1 MWKRNKWGRRILT
14 FALAAGMS
22 ATSIPAYAAP
32 ADGGAAGNAGSSV
45 QLPEAETIAAV
56 DFSSMENLD
65 SLPDGW
71 TISNGSGSSELV
83 DDGEG
88 KALKLTRSAD
98 GGETSLANGSLDIDE
113 GEYRYV
119 TIDTKIKMGGE
130 GYANQFSI
138 PYIQDKSGTTV
149 YTLYTDGDWTQY
161 KSHVNGKNALEAGTL
176 KKDQWQDVRMDIDMK
191 TDTFRVSVDGEYLLA
206 GVNARQAADSLQ
218 TIKYYADSWNR
229 GTMYLKSVEVTAQ
242 TERTERT
249 TFYVSNNGDDS
260 ADGQSPETAWKT
272 LDRVNAEHFIPG
284 DQILFECGGKWENQT
299 LQPQGSGSADAMITI
314 GNYGEGELPQIAA
327 NGKMKDALYL
337 CNQQYWEISGL
348 DISNTVEG
356 FNMVSNGEI
365 PTGNVTERQEDQGK
379 LLGEYRGIHIAGR
392 DVPSLQGF
400 RIHDLKVHDVTG
412 VVSWIGD
419 TGLRDAGIMNN
430 AGLDG
435 SKRTGGILIECLSPT
450 GNQATQFSDIVIED
464 NSFINNS
471 FGAVTIKQ
479 WNGSG
484 NQYGENPGWAN
495 RNGSG
500 GAPDYVDSNWKPH
513 SNIIIQDNYINQ
525 GASAYAC
532 NGIYLTSSR
541 DSLIQRNVLENIGT
555 CGIELYFTDNVAVQY
570 NEVSNVDKKGGGAD
584 DNAIDPD
591 WRSTNALIQYN
602 YIHDCGEGLLLCGVQ
617 YNSGVIRYNL
627 IQDCGRSYIHYSM
640 GSGYFQI
647 YNNVFYRSADGNG
660 TNNFDPWGGGKATY
674 FNNVFYDGKKE
685 GFVFSGGTS
694 FSYYNNA
701 YYGTSAPGKDSNPI
715 ILTEDPFEGNAPS
728 MDRKGTA
735 ESGVLLEANG
745 LRPKVDSPLIA
756 AGVSKDANGVSIDE
770 GLKSK
775 GTYFNFTP
783 LDAAD
788 TNYLGDC
795 IYISRTD
802 YPTFEKTGAE
812 ATFDTAK
819 TQTTADKDTP
829 TIGMFEVPLDE
840 NAVILR
846 GTVSDG
852 INPLANADVEIKVDD
867 VTINTTTGDSG
878 TYSVAEGLKAGEAT
892 VTVRAEGREDISITV
907 KLEAGKVNVGDVKVP
922 LVPMPD
928 EYEYVIFDDK
938 FDTPH
943 SENFQFTWGAGIENG
958 QMLITK
964 DMGNATAA
972 VSYFTPEIA
981 AQKGVDFSFDWNAK
995 DGGNKMGL
1003 EFRDSYGRL
1012 LFAVCSAPGK
1022 NELRTSTTG
1031 DAVDDDK
1038 AASASEPTWSAVKM
1052 STDKTY
1058 TFRVHADFEEKTVS
1072 FQLKEKDGEVIAQQ
1086 LDIPTDAVN
1095 LAKMNACSW
1104 WDSRTQYID
1113 NFRLTAKEKEINLP
1127 LKDKVLYAFGDSLI
1141 AGHQY
1146 QKASFAD
1153 FAAAAEGMSIQK
1165 FAVNGATVMDAGY
1178 EGGKIAT
1185 QVEKAPAESPDYILF
1200 DGGTNDAEYIANN
1213 SDVQYGEVTDSD
1225 DPASFDTTTFAGAF
1239 ESLVY
1244 QMQQKYPDAQLVYTA
1259 VHKLGSRDNGVQEKL
1274 RTIELAVCEKY
1285 GVAVAD
1291 VYGKTDLDTNDVNKK
1306 NDYTFDGLAANGLP
1320 GNNGSGTH
1328 PNFKAIEEFYVP
1340 VVTETLE
1347 DPVSFIPDTEEPVIV
1362 DKTVLETKLNEAKAE
1377 AGKTDVYTADSLA
1390 SLNEAIQTAEAVF
1403 NDENASQEQV
1413 DAQVTA
1419 LEAAMKGLVSQIDA
1433 EKESLAGV
1441 IAQAEDALKQ
1451 TDIYTADSLQALQE
1465 ALDTAKAVYDNAE
1478 ASLDE
1483 VRNQKE
1489 ALQTALD
1496 SLEEIGE
1503 TDRTALRTAI
1513 AAARAEAEKED
1524 VYTAESLAAL
1534 NDAIEAA
1541 QSVLNDPNA
1550 EQSAIAEQTE
1560 LVNVAVANLVK
1571 QETVSADKR
1580 TLEAK
1585 LDEARAKAQ
1594 QTDVYTA
1601 DSLAALKD
1609 AIQTAEAVVD
1619 DENAS
1624 QEQVDAQVTALEEA
1638 VNALEEISEPVP
1650 TPVDRSA
1657 LADKIS
1663 EAEKLSVAEDAY
1675 TAESMAALKQAIS
1688 DAKAV
1693 YDNADASQEEI
1704 DAQASALQT
1713 AIDGLKKADS
1723 GKPQNPDEEKPG
1735 QGGSGDQEQKPDSVT
1750 QQPDQSS
1757 GSQNNGSGSS
1767 NADKDSAPKTGDD
1780 TNIAVPAVTG
1790 GIALILIAA
1799 AVIVMIRKKRR

>member
-1 MWKRNKWGRRILT
+1 MGKRNKWGRRILT
-14 FALAAGMS
+14 LALAAGMS
-22 ATSIPAYAAP
+22 ATSIPVYAAS
-32 ADGGAAGNAGSSV
+32 ADSKAAGSADVSV
-45 QLPEAETIAAV
+45 QLPETKTITSI
-56 DFSSMENLD
+56 DFSGMENLD
-65 SLPDGW
+65 SLPEGW

-83 DDGEG
+83 DDREG
-88 KALKLTRSAD
+88 KVLKLTRSGD
-98 GGETSLANGSLDIDE
+98 GGETSLSNSSLGISESD
-113 GEYRYV
+113 YRYI
-119 TIDTKIKMGGE
+119 TIDTEIKMDGE

-138 PYIQDKSGTTV
+138 PYIQDKSGATV

-161 KSHVNGKNALEAGTL
+161 KSHVSDKNHPLEAGTL
-176 KKDQWQDVRMDIDMK
+176 KKDEWQDVRMDIDME
-191 TDTFRVSVDGEYLLA
+191 TDTFRVSVDGEYILA

-229 GTMYLKSVEVTAQ
+229 GIMYLKSIEVTAQ
-242 TERTERT
+242 TERTEST
-249 TFYVSNNGDDS
+249 TFYVSNKGDDS

-284 DQILFECGGKWENQT
+284 DQILFERGGKWENQT
-299 LQPQGSGSADAMITI
+299 LQPQGSGSEEAMISI

-327 NGKMKDALYL
+327 NGKMKDALFL
-337 CNQQYWEISGL
+337 CNQQCWEISGL

-356 FNMVSNGEI
+356 FTMVSNGEI

-392 DVPSLQGF
+392 DVASLKGF
-400 RIHDLKVHDVTG
+400 RIHNLKVHDVTG

-450 GNQATQFSDIVIED
+450 GDQATQFSDIVIED

-617 YNSGVIRYNL
+617 FNSGVIRYNL
-627 IQDCGRSYIHYSM
+627 IQDCGRSYVHYSM

-674 FNNVFYDGKKE
+674 FNNVFYDGKKQ

-701 YYGTSAPGKDSNPI
+701 YYGTSAPGKESNPI
-715 ILTEDPFEGNAPS
+715 ILTEDPFEGSAPS

-745 LRPKVDSPLIA
+745 LKPKAASPLIA
-756 AGVSKDANGVSIDE
+756 SGVSKDANGVSIDE

-783 LDAAD
+783 LEAAD

-802 YPTFEKTGAE
+802 YPTFEKTGAD
-812 ATFDTAK
+812 ATFDTPK
-819 TQTTADKDTP
+819 TQTTADKENP

-846 GTVSDG
+846 GSVSDG
-852 INPLANADVEIKVDD
+852 INPLVNAEVEIKVDD
-867 VTINTTTGDSG
+867 VTVNTTTGDSG
-878 TYSVAEGLKAGEAT
+878 TYSVTEGLKAGDAT
-892 VTVRAEGREDISITV
+892 ITVKAEGREDVSITV
-907 KLEAGKVNVGDVKVP
+907 QLEAGKVNVGDVKVP

-928 EYEYVIFDDK
+928 EYKYEIFNEN
-938 FDTPH
+938 FDSGS
-943 SENFQFTWGAGIENG
+943 SENFSFNRGSQIADGK
-958 QMLITK
+958 LVITK
-964 DMGNATAA
+964 EMGNATAA
-972 VSYFTPEIA
+972 VSYFGLETV
-981 AQKGVDFSFDWNAK
+981 AQKGVDFSFDYKTDYA
-995 DGGNKMGL
+995 DKMGL

-1012 LFAVCSAPGK
+1012 LFAVCAAPQKG
-1022 NELRTSTTG
+1022 ELRTSTTG

-1038 AASASEPTWSAVKM
+1038 AASASEPTWSPVKM
-1052 STDKTY
+1052 SADKTY
-1058 TFRVHADFEEKTVS
+1058 TFRIHADFEKKMVS
-1072 FQLKEKDGEVIAQQ
+1072 WQLKEKEGEVLAQQ
-1086 LDIPTDAVN
+1086 LDVPTDAVN
-1095 LAKMNACSW
+1095 LAKINACSW
-1104 WDSRTQYID
+1104 WASKPQYID
-1113 NFRLTAKEKEINLP
+1113 NFRLTAPEEDVTLP
-1127 LKDKVLYAFGDSLI
+1127 LEGKTMYAFGDSLV

-1153 FAAAAEGMSIQK
+1153 FAAAAEGMEIQK
-1165 FAVNGATVMDAGY
+1165 FAVNGATVLDAGY
-1178 EGGKIAT
+1178 EGGQIAA
-1185 QVEKAPAESPDYILF
+1185 QVEKAPDESPDYILF
-1200 DGGTNDAEYIANN
+1200 DGGTNDAEYIVNN
-1213 SDVQYGEVTDSD
+1213 PDVQYGEVTDSD
-1225 DPASFDTTTFAGAF
+1225 NPASFDTATFAGAF

-1306 NDYTFDGLAANGLP
+1306 NDYTFDSLAENGLP

-1340 VVTETLE
+1340 VATETLE
-1347 DPVSFIPDTEEPVIV
+1347 DPASFIPDTEEPVIV
-1362 DKTVLETKLNEAKAE
+1362 DKTVLEIKLKEAKAEVEKTDIYTADSLAVLNEAIQEAETVFYDENAAQDQVNAQITALEEAMNGLVSQLDAEKESLAGLIAQAEDALKQTCIYTEDSLQALQEALDTAKEVYDNASASLDDVKGQNDALQTALNGLKEIGETDRSALRTAIAVAQAEAGKEDVYTAESLADLNKAIEAAQAVLDDPAAEQSAIDEQTDLVNAAVKNLVKQEISTDKSVLEAKLDEAKAE
-1377 AGKTDVYTADSLA
+1377 AGKTDVYTA
-1390 SLNEAIQTAEAVF
+1390 
-1403 NDENASQEQV
+1403 
-1413 DAQVTA
+1413 
-1419 LEAAMKGLVSQIDA
+1419 
-1433 EKESLAGV
+1433 
-1441 IAQAEDALKQ
+1441 
-1451 TDIYTADSLQALQE
+1451 
-1465 ALDTAKAVYDNAE
+1465 
-1478 ASLDE
+1478 
-1483 VRNQKE
+1483 
-1489 ALQTALD
+1489 
-1496 SLEEIGE
+1496 
-1503 TDRTALRTAI
+1503 
-1513 AAARAEAEKED
+1513 
-1524 VYTAESLAAL
+1524 ESLAAL
-1534 NDAIEAA
+1534 NE
-1541 QSVLNDPNA
+1541 S
-1550 EQSAIAEQTE
+1550 
-1560 LVNVAVANLVK
+1560 
-1571 QETVSADKR
+1571 
-1580 TLEAK
+1580 
-1585 LDEARAKAQ
+1585 
-1594 QTDVYTA
+1594 
-1601 DSLAALKD
+1601 
-1609 AIQTAEAVVD
+1609 IQKAEAVIN
-1619 DENAS
+1619 DENAA
-1624 QEQVDAQVTALEEA
+1624 QEDINAQV
-1638 VNALEEISEPVP
+1638 
-1650 TPVDRSA
+1650 
-1657 LADKIS
+1657 
-1663 EAEKLSVAEDAY
+1663 
-1675 TAESMAALKQAIS
+1675 AALQA
-1688 DAKAV
+1688 
-1693 YDNADASQEEI
+1693 
-1704 DAQASALQT
+1704 
-1713 AIDGLKKADS
+1713 AIDGLTKEDS
-1723 GKPQNPDEEKPG
+1723 GKPENPDEEKPE
-1735 QGGSGDQEQKPDSVT
+1735 QGGSGNQEQKPDSVT
-1750 QQPDQSS
+1750 QQPDRPS
-1757 GSQNNGSGSS
+1757 GSQNYDSS
-1767 NADKDSAPKTGDD
+1767 SENADKGSAPKTGDNI
-1780 TNIAVPAVTG
+1780 NIAVPAVTG
-1790 GIALILIAA
+1790 GIALILIIAA
-1799 AVIVMIRKKRR
+1799 AIVMLRKKRQ

>member
-1 MWKRNKWGRRILT
+1 MEKRNKWGRRILT

-22 ATSIPAYAAP
+22 ATSIPVYAAP
-32 ADGGAAGNAGSSV
+32 ADVGAAESTGGSV
-45 QLPEAETIAAV
+45 QLPEAKTIAAV

-71 TISNGSGSSELV
+71 KISNSGGSSELV
-83 DDGEG
+83 DDGED
-88 KALKLTRSAD
+88 KALKLTRSGD
-98 GGETSLANGSLDIDE
+98 GGETSLANGSLGIDE
-113 GEYRYV
+113 SDYRYV

-138 PYIQDKSGTTV
+138 PYIQDKDGDTV
-149 YTLYTDGDWTQY
+149 YTLYTDGYWTQY
-161 KSHVNGKNALEAGTL
+161 KSHVSDKNHPLEAGTV
-176 KKDQWQDVRMDIDMK
+176 KKDEWQDIRMDIDMK
-191 TDTFRVSVDGEYLLA
+191 TDTFRVSVDGEYILA

-229 GTMYLKSVEVTAQ
+229 GTIYLKSVEVTAQ
-242 TERTERT
+242 TERTEST

-260 ADGQSPETAWKT
+260 ANGQSPETAWKT

-284 DQILFECGGKWENQT
+284 DKILFECGGTWENQT

-356 FNMVSNGEI
+356 FTMVSNGEI

-392 DVPSLQGF
+392 DVASLKGF
-400 RIHDLKVHDVTG
+400 RIHNVKIHDVTG

-435 SKRTGGILIECLSPT
+435 SKRTGGILFECLSPT
-450 GNQATQFSDIVIED
+450 GNQATQFSNIVIED

-627 IQDCGRSYIHYSM
+627 IQDCGRSYVHYSM

-674 FNNVFYDGKKE
+674 FNNVFYDGKKQ

-715 ILTEDPFEGNAPS
+715 ILTEDPFEGSAPS

-745 LRPKVDSPLIA
+745 LRPRVDSPLIA

-802 YPTFEKTGAE
+802 YPTFEKTGIE

-819 TQTTADKDTP
+819 TQTTADEDTP

-840 NAVILR
+840 DAVILR

-867 VTINTTTGDSG
+867 VTVNTTTGDSG
-878 TYSVAEGLKAGEAT
+878 TYSVTKGLKAGEAT
-892 VTVRAEGREDISITV
+892 ITVKSEGRKDVSITV
-907 KLEAGKVNVGDVKVP
+907 QLEAGKVNVGDVKVP

-928 EYEYVIFDDK
+928 EYEYEIFNEN
-938 FDTPH
+938 FDSGS
-943 SENFQFTWGAGIENG
+943 SENFAFNRGSQIADGR
-958 QMLITK
+958 LVITK

-972 VSYFTPEIA
+972 VSYFSPEIA
-981 AQKGVDFSFDWNAK
+981 AQKGVDFSFDYKA
-995 DGGNKMGL
+995 DSADKMGL

-1012 LFAVCSAPGK
+1012 LFAVCAAPQK
-1022 NELRTSTTG
+1022 SELRTSTTG

-1038 AASASEPTWSAVKM
+1038 VASASEPTWSPVKM
-1052 STDKTY
+1052 SADKTY
-1058 TFRVHADFEEKTVS
+1058 TFRVHADFEAKTVS
-1072 FQLKEKDGEVIAQQ
+1072 FQLKEKDGDVLAQQ

-1104 WDSRTQYID
+1104 WASKPQYID
-1113 NFRLTAKEKEINLP
+1113 NFRLTAPEKEITLP
-1127 LKDKVLYAFGDSLI
+1127 LKGKTMYAFGDSLV

-1153 FAAAAEGMSIQK
+1153 FAAAKEGMTIRK
-1165 FAVNGATVMDAGY
+1165 FAVNGATVLDADY
-1178 EGGKIAT
+1178 EGGQIAA
-1185 QVEKAPAESPDYILF
+1185 QLEKAPAECPDYILF
-1200 DGGTNDAEYIANN
+1200 DGGTNDAEYILNN
-1213 SDVQYGEVTDSD
+1213 PNVQYGEVTGSD
-1225 DPASFDTTTFAGAF
+1225 DPDSFDTATFAGAF

-1244 QMQQKYPDAQLVYTA
+1244 QMKEKYPDAQLVYTA
-1259 VHKLGSRDNGVQEKL
+1259 VHKLGSRDNDVQEKL
-1274 RTIELAVCEKY
+1274 RAIELAVCEKY

-1306 NDYTFDGLAANGLP
+1306 NDYTFDSLAANGLP

-1340 VVTETLE
+1340 VVTETLK
-1347 DPVSFIPDTEEPVIV
+1347 DPASFIPDTEKPVTA
-1362 DKTVLETKLNEAKAE
+1362 DKTALETKLNEAKAE
-1377 AGKTDVYTADSLA
+1377 AEKTDIYTADSLEA
-1390 SLNEAIQTAEAVF
+1390 LNKAIQEAETVF
-1403 NDENASQEQV
+1403 NNADASQEQV
-1413 DAQVTA
+1413 DVQVTA
-1419 LEAAMKGLVSQIDA
+1419 LKEAMKGLVSQIDA
-1433 EKESLAGV
+1433 EKESLAEMIV
-1441 IAQAEDALKQ
+1441 QAEEALGQ
-1451 TDIYTADSLQALQE
+1451 TDIYTADSLQKLQV

-1478 ASLDE
+1478 ASMDD
-1483 VRNQKE
+1483 VKNQNE
-1489 ALQTALD
+1489 ALQAALD
-1496 SLEEIGE
+1496 GLKEIGE
-1503 TDRTALRTAI
+1503 TDRSALRTAI
-1513 AAARAEAEKED
+1513 AAAQAEAAKED
-1524 VYTAESLAAL
+1524 VYTADSLANL
-1534 NDAIEAA
+1534 KDAIKAA
-1541 QSVLNDPNA
+1541 QTVLNDPTADQNA
-1550 EQSAIAEQTE
+1550 IDEQTA
-1560 LVNVAVANLVK
+1560 LVNAAVEKLVK
-1571 QETVSADKR
+1571 QEAPSADKSV
-1580 TLEAK
+1580 LETK
-1585 LDEARAKAQ
+1585 LDEAKAMAQ

-1601 DSLAALKD
+1601 DSIATLKD

-1619 DENAS
+1619 DKNAS
-1624 QEQVDAQVTALEEA
+1624 QEQVDAQVTALEDA
-1638 VNALEEISEPVP
+1638 VNALEKISKPVP

-1663 EAEKLSVAEDAY
+1663 EAEKLSVAEDVY

-1688 DAKAV
+1688 DAKAA

-1704 DAQASALQT
+1704 DAQVSALQA

-1735 QGGSGDQEQKPDSVT
+1735 QGGSGNQEQKPDSVT

-1767 NADKDSAPKTGDD
+1767 NPDKGSAPKTGD
-1780 TNIAVPAVTG
+1780 NNSIVVPAVTG
-1790 GIALILIAA
+1790 GIALLFIAVA
-1799 AVIVMIRKKRR
+1799 AVMLRKKRR